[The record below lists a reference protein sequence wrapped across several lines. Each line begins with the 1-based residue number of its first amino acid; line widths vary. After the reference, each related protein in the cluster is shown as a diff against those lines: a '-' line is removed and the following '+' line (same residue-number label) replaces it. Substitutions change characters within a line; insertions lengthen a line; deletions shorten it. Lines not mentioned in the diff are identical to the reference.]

1 MSPWDFENFSKFMEA
16 TALGKAEEVYN
27 RLKIGDNEEDILV
40 IAADTM
46 VTLGSEIFGKP
57 KDKLDAVRML
67 SR

>member
-1 MSPWDFENFSKFMEA
+1 MEA

-27 RLKIGDNEEDILV
+27 RLKIGDNQEDILV

-46 VTLGSEIFGKP
+46 VTLGSEIYGKP
-57 KDKLDAVRML
+57 KDKADAIRML